1 MDVLDPLLGREAV
14 PLQKVPADRVAAC
27 LLYVYMPDCSL
38 LFSLLP
44 CLLPPS
50 SVQQASYAASS
61 FSSVSYCVQQT
72 KVAFTPEDGSAG
84 QGISVSVSNSFLSR
98 HGSLPVP
105 SYKSVFRSYSQDF
118 VPHSQASVQPFLP
131 STSSSS
137 PHFPPVHQSQSSD
150 LAVPPVA
157 SLPPS
162 TLDGLLS
169 SSQESSFHGNTVC
182 LPSETSFTDSP
193 QTPSVRTQHARLHTG
208 LPAPGK
214 PPPALA
220 FEAIA
225 GVGPVALW
233 LG

>member
-1 MDVLDPLLGREAV
+1 MSSFERLISPSRLSQVNLTTFFSCLFSSLLSC
-14 PLQKVPADRVAAC
+14 AC
-27 LLYVYMPDCSL
+27 LCPTLTL
-38 LFSLLP
+38 
-44 CLLPPS
+44 
-50 SVQQASYAASS
+50 Q
-61 FSSVSYCVQQT
+61 
-72 KVAFTPEDGSAG
+72 
-84 QGISVSVSNSFLSR
+84 
-98 HGSLPVP
+98 
-105 SYKSVFRSYSQDF
+105 YKSVFRSYSQDF

-208 LPAPGK
+208 LPAPRK
-214 PPPALA
+214 PPPVLAL
-220 FEAIA
+220 EAIA
-225 GVGPVALW
+225 GVGLVMVW